1 METKQKQSKAS
12 KQASS
17 ICKRREE
24 ERGER
29 DGLEIRWQ
37 KGRQADEMLT
47 CTHRLPCPPF

>member
-1 METKQKQSKAS
+1 METKSKSKAKQSK
-12 KQASS
+12 ASS

-37 KGRQADEMLT
+37 KGRQADEM
-47 CTHRLPCPPF
+47 